1 MSSEGAKYV
10 RRPFPAD
17 TLQEALQVAQ
27 AIQDQN
33 NGRPMNRVLL
43 AAAIRRKPASSD
55 FKYLLSSSAKYGLT
69 TGNEKSPAIALT
81 DLGVSI
87 SKARDPAERASGLKR
102 AAMQPEVFKSIYEHY
117 DNGKLPQGQFF
128 LSVLERDFKVP
139 RERTQECADI
149 ATANGHFVGII
160 RELHQTAYVVLE
172 SSQGEPEVEGG
183 LPVQAISGVEMGE
196 PETLAAP
203 PAAEPPPVPS
213 GERYIFI
220 AHGKNRTP
228 LEQLKKVLDQFKI
241 RYRVAIDEPQ
251 KARPISVK
259 VADTMRSCQSAI
271 FIFSADE
278 QFINS
283 DGQTVW
289 RPSQNVIYELG
300 AASVLYG
307 DKIVIFKEQDLDF
320 PTDFR
325 DIGNI
330 PFEKDALDA
339 RGVQLI
345 AELIA
350 LGLVAVQPT

>member
-1 MSSEGAKYV
+1 MSSDAGKYI
-10 RRPFPAD
+10 RRPFPAH
-17 TLQEALQVAQ
+17 TLQGALQVAE
-27 AIQDQN
+27 AIQDRN

-43 AAAIRRKPASSD
+43 AAAIRRKPASSE

-69 TGNEKSPAIALT
+69 TGNEKSPTIALT
-81 DLGVSI
+81 ELGVSI
-87 SKARDPAERASGLKR
+87 TKARDPAERASGLKR
-102 AAMQPEVFKSIYEHY
+102 AAMQPGLFRSIYEHY

-128 LSVLERDFKVP
+128 LSVLERDFTVP
-139 RERTQECADI
+139 RQRTQECADM
-149 ATANGHFVGII
+149 ATANGQFVGIV
-160 RELHQTAYVVLE
+160 REVDGDLYVLL
-172 SSQGEPEVEGG
+172 SPEAE
-183 LPVQAISGVEMGE
+183 E
-196 PETLAAP
+196 AP
-203 PAAEPPPVPS
+203 PPGAAVEEAAAEEVAPTAPPSPPS
-213 GERYIFI
+213 PGERYIFI

-278 QFINS
+278 QFTNS
-283 DGQTVW
+283 EGQTVW

>member
-1 MSSEGAKYV
+1 MQQQEPKYR
-10 RRPFPAD
+10 RRPFPAN
-17 TLQEALQVAQ
+17 TLEESIKLAQ

-43 AAAIRRKPASSD
+43 ANAIGKRPASSD
-55 FKYLLSSSAKYGLT
+55 YKLLLSSAVKYGLT
-69 TGNEKSPAIALT
+69 TGNEKSDTIALT
-81 DLGVSI
+81 ESGVAI
-87 SKARDPAERASGLKR
+87 TRPRNALERAAEVKK
-102 AAMQPEVFKSIYEHY
+102 AALQPQVFRQIFQHY
-117 DNGKLPQGQFF
+117 NNGKLPQSTFF
-128 LSVLERDFKVP
+128 LTVLERDFRVP
-139 RERTQECADI
+139 RDRCQECAD
-149 ATANGHFVGII
+149 TVLQNGRFAGVV
-160 RELHQTAYVVLE
+160 REQQGSLYVVLAPE
-172 SSQGEPEVEGG
+172 GELAEPEE
-183 LPVQAISGVEMGE
+183 
-196 PETLAAP
+196 
-203 PAAEPPPVPS
+203 PAAEATPTERPAAPSTPPPPPPS
-213 GERYIFI
+213 ERFIFV
-220 AHGKNRTP
+220 AHGKNLTP

-241 RYRVAIDEPQ
+241 RYKVAIDEPQ
-251 KARPISVK
+251 KARPISLK
-259 VADTMRSCQSAI
+259 VAETMQSCQSAI

-278 QFINS
+278 EFTNAE
-283 DGQTVW
+283 GQTVW

-307 DKIVIFKEQDLDF
+307 DKIVIFKEQGLDF